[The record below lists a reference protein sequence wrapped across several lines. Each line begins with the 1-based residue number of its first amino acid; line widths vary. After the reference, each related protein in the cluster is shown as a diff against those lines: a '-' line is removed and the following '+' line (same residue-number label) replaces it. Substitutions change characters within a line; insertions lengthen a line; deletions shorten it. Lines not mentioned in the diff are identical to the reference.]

1 MSENTDE
8 GVVVIVAAYSVK
20 DDAEL
25 ALKQIE
31 GMTKEDA
38 IVLMEAA
45 AIYKNPDG
53 KIFVTDTAGLGAG
66 KGAKRGLI
74 VGGVV
79 GLLFPPSIVIGALG
93 GGAAGAL
100 YGHFR
105 DKGIS
110 NKDLEQAGADLQT
123 GQYGLVTVV
132 TESYANRVKE
142 GLASCE
148 KLDSYALDPESS
160 KTVLTSHRDSSQ
172 NPADPDT

>member
-1 MSENTDE
+1 MNKSADE
-8 GVVVIVAAYSVK
+8 DVVVIVAAYSVK

-25 ALKQIE
+25 ALKQVE
-31 GMTKEDA
+31 GMTEEHD
-38 IVLMEAA
+38 IGLMEAA

-79 GLLFPPSIVIGALG
+79 GLLFPPSVVIGALG
-93 GGAAGAL
+93 GGAAGAI

-105 DKGIS
+105 DKGVS
-110 NKDLEQAGADLQT
+110 NKELEQAGEDLQA

-132 TESYANRVKE
+132 TESCADRVKE
-142 GLASCE
+142 SLASCE
-148 KLDSYALDPESS
+148 KLDSYRLDPEAS
-160 KTVLTSHRDSSQ
+160 KTVLTSHRDNTQ
-172 NPADPDT
+172 TTAGPDN